1 MRTEIRKFLEECSN
15 RVDQSKFNFLVFVI
29 RFDAR
34 RCYYIRKLEESQQN
48 HPSVT
53 QLLSLCR
60 VPTIVINVIFGVHG
74 MIHFNL

>member
-34 RCYYIRKLEESQQN
+34 KCYYIRKLEESVSTKSSERN
-48 HPSVT
+48 
-53 QLLSLCR
+53 
-60 VPTIVINVIFGVHG
+60 TIIIA
-74 MIHFNL
+74 L